1 MKQNRD
7 KFRKFAGFAEFGI
20 SGSKITRSKN
30 KTVDLNRE
38 PFSSRIMIKFTKSF
52 HLLTDIDLEL
62 RSGPLRK
69 KEKPIQTQDLIENW
83 NYQNLNRT
91 ESRKSQNYIQNQ
103 RSNGLETKLEE
114 RPQKLSWLGGKAKKQ
129 TNGDVE
135 KVLARKAP
143 IPNSRVS
150 KIDSFIS
157 LTRKNRP
164 LQNQLYEDKI
174 IRKKSEGLNFRDQR
188 RAPLM
193 GKRKHSQFSTPLLL
207 KNQELDPIPERDI
220 QIAEQG
226 PNKLK
231 LFKGNVNQSFLI
243 EVKFQP
249 WLAMNYSREH
259 LEDYLNSVSKR
270 ILKSEPCLESVQFKP
285 ASVSNIDKVESGS
298 GNSNQELVNLDS
310 MNEELDSDAE
320 SDNNFKTREYEN
332 PILLNILEM
341 GYLGNLRD
349 PLLNQ
354 FRQQVFTHTV
364 ESLNIFKIEQAE
376 EAQKSFFKYINLQI
390 PVPQKYFLA
399 LDLGW
404 RTKAVC
410 YVFCKSF
417 NKKNLFRLFENFWPD
432 LSLGNTLKS
441 KSGILKL

>member
-1 MKQNRD
+1 
-7 KFRKFAGFAEFGI
+7 
-20 SGSKITRSKN
+20 
-30 KTVDLNRE
+30 
-38 PFSSRIMIKFTKSF
+38 MINFTKRF
-52 HLLTDIDLEL
+52 HLITDLDLEFHS
-62 RSGPLRK
+62 RPLRK
-69 KEKPIQTQDLIENW
+69 NEKPNQSQDLIENW
-83 NYQNLNRT
+83 NYQNLYRNV
-91 ESRKSQNYIQNQ
+91 SRKSRNDIRKQ
-103 RSNGLETKLEE
+103 RSNQLETKMAE
-114 RPQKLSWLGGKAKKQ
+114 RPQNRSWLSGKAKKQ
-129 TNGDVE
+129 TNGEVE
-135 KVLARKAP
+135 KVLTPNIP
-143 IPNSRVS
+143 IPNSSVP
-150 KIDSFIS
+150 KIDSLIS
-157 LTRKNRP
+157 LTGNNRSRP
-164 LQNQLYEDKI
+164 HQLSDDKI
-174 IRKKSEGLNFRDQR
+174 IRKKSEGLNLQNQI

-207 KNQELDPIPERDI
+207 KNHNLDPVAEREI

-226 PNKLK
+226 RNKLG
-231 LFKGNVNQSFLI
+231 LLKGNVNQSFLI

-249 WLAMNYSREH
+249 WLAMNYSREN

-270 ILKSEPCLESVQFKP
+270 ILNSEPCLASVQFKP
-285 ASVSNIDKVESGS
+285 ASVLSIDRVESGS
-298 GNSNQELVNLDS
+298 GNSNQEIVNLDS
-310 MNEELDSDAE
+310 MNEELDSEEE
-320 SDNNFKTREYEN
+320 SENNLKTREYEN

-354 FRQQVFTHTV
+354 FRQQVFRHTV

-441 KSGILKL
+441 KPAILKL